1 MWRIFLLALWLSPV
15 AQAAKVLV
23 VGDSLSAGYGLSRG
37 ESWVDLLQLKVTGS
51 HQIINSSVS
60 GETSAGGLS
69 RLPALLERER
79 PDWLILE
86 LGANDGLRGLP
97 LNLLQAN
104 LQKMIELSIASKA
117 QVLLI
122 GVQLPPNFGRKYNQ
136 AFSQLYQSLAA
147 ANKLALVPSLFQP
160 ILDKPERFQSD
171 GLHPDALAQ
180 PLLLQPIW
188 QQLQPLLA
196 K

>member
-1 MWRIFLLALWLSPV
+1 M
-15 AQAAKVLV
+15 LV

-51 HQIINSSVS
+51 HQIINASVS